1 MHTAVDFARH
11 VSRSFVAK
19 ISDSPLKGLVRH
31 VTLALARLR
40 SAQDFD
46 ADRSVETRASRQQR
60 ARKIA

>member
-1 MHTAVDFARH
+1 MHTVVDFARH
-11 VSRSFVAK
+11 VPRSFVAK

-31 VTLALARLR
+31 AALALTRLR